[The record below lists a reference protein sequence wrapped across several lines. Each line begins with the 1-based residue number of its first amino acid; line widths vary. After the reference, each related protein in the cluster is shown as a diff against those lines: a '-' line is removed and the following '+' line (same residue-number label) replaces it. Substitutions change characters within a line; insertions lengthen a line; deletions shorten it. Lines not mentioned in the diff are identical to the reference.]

1 MHIAIARFGT
11 VPAERD
17 KDFRDWF
24 TRSNDQLRAVA
35 GLRSRRLLRAPDGS
49 YTALVEHDGA
59 STFAAMR
66 AAEAVSMIREGL
78 GQILNDVPQAMT
90 YEVVADFSPAKKCC
104 GDDPG
109 TNRREGATQA
119 HPSGAR
125 CHGDRP
131 NGDDGSDDGRSESRR
146 WGRPSPLID

>member
-49 YTALVEHDGA
+49 YTALVEHA
-59 STFAAMR
+59 SASSFAAMR
-66 AAEAVSMIREGL
+66 AAEVVSMIREGL

-90 YEVVADFSPAKKCC
+90 YEVVADFSPAETCC
-104 GDDPG
+104 GEGPG

-119 HPSGAR
+119 HPSGAC